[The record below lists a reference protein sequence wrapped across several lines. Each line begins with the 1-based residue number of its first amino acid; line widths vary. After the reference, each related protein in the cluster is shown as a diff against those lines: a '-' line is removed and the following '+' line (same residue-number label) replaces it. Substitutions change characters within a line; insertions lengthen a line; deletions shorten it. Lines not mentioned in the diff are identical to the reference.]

1 MAVMAG
7 WQLGEAE
14 KRPMDERTSISTN
27 PFRGLVQRDHPLR
40 ASLSREMHIR
50 GLPRFDAPAQAM
62 QFVLLVDEQ
71 QARDSLAALAG
82 LLAPHGTVP
91 QPADRFL
98 TARLDELHFS
108 WERHTEFMT
117 YSFLAPVKG
126 GTLFDLAPFGDVP
139 RWLAGLPGR
148 IIRSTHISMVMNEPA
163 AAAIAQYFSTDDLI
177 ISDVADGHARI
188 WSDFRLHA
196 DGFGRLL
203 IQDRGL
209 QGGESSQLVQ
219 RLQELGNYRKI
230 ALLGLPEAQQATPL
244 LTALEQRLTAITG
257 RVAQKDADAD
267 QVLEQLSALSAELAE
282 IVAHTRYRMSATQA
296 YAEICRDRIRRLA
309 VVPVRGYRS
318 LDDFTERRLLPAMR
332 TCDAFTRRLE
342 DLAQRTAW
350 TSALLRTR
358 VDTALARRN
367 RDLLASMDRRTGL
380 QLRLQHTVEGLSVVA
395 ISYYALGLWHHLKE
409 ALEHQGLHLPGWVDI
424 LLFPAT
430 IAAVFL
436 GIRQIRK
443 AKKPP
448 AGGGAKE

>member
-1 MAVMAG
+1 
-7 WQLGEAE
+7 
-14 KRPMDERTSISTN
+14 MDDMTSD
-27 PFRGLVQRDHPLR
+27 PFAALSRRDHPLR

-50 GLPRFDAPAQAM
+50 GLPRFDAPALAL

-71 QARDSLAALAG
+71 QAEKGIAL
-82 LLAPHGTVP
+82 LSDRF
-91 QPADRFL
+91 PALKPGDRFL
-98 TARLDELHFS
+98 AARIGDLHFS

-117 YSFLAPVKG
+117 YSFLAAVEG
-126 GTLFDLAPFGDVP
+126 ATLFDLSPFGDVP
-139 RWLAGLPGR
+139 AWMADMPGR
-148 IIRSTHISMVMNEPA
+148 VIRSTQIAMVMNAPPP
-163 AAAIAQYFSTDDLI
+163 AAIAAHFATDDLI
-177 ISDVADGHARI
+177 ISDVADGKARI

-203 IQDRGL
+203 IHDKGL

-244 LTALEQRLTAITG
+244 LTALEQRLTAITS

-267 QVLEQLSALSAELAE
+267 QVLEQLSALSAELAG
-282 IVAHTRYRMSATQA
+282 IVARTRYRMSATQA

-309 VVPVRGYRS
+309 VAPVRGYRS

-367 RDLLASMDRRTGL
+367 RDLLASMDRRTAL

-409 ALEHQGLHLPGWVDI
+409 ALELQGWHLPAWIDVA
-424 LLFPAT
+424 LFPVT
-430 IAAVFL
+430 IVTVFL
-436 GIRQIRK
+436 GIGQIRK
-443 AKKPP
+443 VKRPS
-448 AGGGAKE
+448 GSGH

>member
-1 MAVMAG
+1 
-7 WQLGEAE
+7 
-14 KRPMDERTSISTN
+14 MDDMCGLPDD
-27 PFRGLVQRDHPLR
+27 PFAALRRRDHPLR
-40 ASLSREMHIR
+40 ASLTREMHIR
-50 GLPRFDAPAQAM
+50 GLPRFDAPALSLQYM
-62 QFVLLVDEQ
+62 LLVDEGQ
-71 QARDSLAALAG
+71 ALASIA
-82 LLAPHGTVP
+82 LLRARF
-91 QPADRFL
+91 PAIDRNDRFFSGWIG
-98 TARLDELHFS
+98 ALHFS
-108 WERHTEFMT
+108 WERHTEYMT
-117 YSFLAPVKG
+117 YSFLAPVEG
-126 GTLFDLAPFGDVP
+126 VALFDLTPFAAVP
-139 RWLAGLPGR
+139 AWMADIPGLV
-148 IIRSTHISMVMNEPA
+148 IRSTQIAMVVA
-163 AAAIAQYFSTDDLI
+163 APPSDAIAANFATDDLI

-203 IQDRGL
+203 VHDKGL

-244 LTALEQRLTAITG
+244 LTLLEQRLTDITG
-257 RVAQKDADAD
+257 RVAQKEADAD

-282 IVAHTRYRMSATQA
+282 IMARTRYRMSATQA
-296 YAEICRDRIRRLA
+296 YAAICWDRIRRLA

-367 RDLLASMDRRTGL
+367 RDLLASMDRRTAL
-380 QLRLQHTVEGLSVVA
+380 QLRLQHMAEGLSVVA

-409 ALEHQGLHLPGWVDI
+409 ALEGQGMHWPQWIDVA
-424 LLFPAT
+424 LFPVT
-430 IAAVFL
+430 IVTVFL
-436 GIRQIRK
+436 GIGRIRK
-443 AKKPP
+443 EKHLPVE
-448 AGGGAKE
+448 GH

>member
-1 MAVMAG
+1 
-7 WQLGEAE
+7 
-14 KRPMDERTSISTN
+14 MDDLTSIPTD
-27 PFRGLVQRDHPLR
+27 PFAALIQRDHPLR

-50 GLPRFDAPAQAM
+50 GLPRFDAPALALQY
-62 QFVLLVDEQ
+62 VLLVDET
-71 QARDSLAALAG
+71 QAHESVALLSAR
-82 LLAPHGTVP
+82 L
-91 QPADRFL
+91 PALKPGDRFL
-98 TARLDELHFS
+98 SARIGDLHFS
-108 WERHTEFMT
+108 WERHTEYMT
-117 YSFLAPVKG
+117 YSFLAPVEG
-126 GTLFDLAPFGDVP
+126 AALFDLSPFDDVP
-139 RWLAGLPGR
+139 RWMAEIPGR
-148 IIRSTHISMVMNEPA
+148 VIRSTQIAMVMNEPPP
-163 AAAIAQYFSTDDLI
+163 AAIGAHFATDDLI

-188 WSDFRLHA
+188 WSDFRLHE

-203 IQDRGL
+203 IHDKGL

-244 LTALEQRLTAITG
+244 LTALEQRLTAITS

-282 IVAHTRYRMSATQA
+282 IVARTRYRMSATQA

-332 TCDAFTRRLE
+332 TCDAFIRRLE

-409 ALEHQGLHLPGWVDI
+409 ALELQGVHLPGWVDI
-424 LLFPAT
+424 ALFPAT
-430 IAAVFL
+430 IITVFL
-436 GIRQIRK
+436 GIGQIRK
-443 AKKPP
+443 VKRLP
-448 AGGGAKE
+448 ADGH

>member
-1 MAVMAG
+1 
-7 WQLGEAE
+7 
-14 KRPMDERTSISTN
+14 MDDMTSTPAD
-27 PFRGLVQRDHPLR
+27 PFAALSQRDHPLR

-50 GLPRFDAPAQAM
+50 GLPRFDAPALAL

-71 QARDSLAALAG
+71 QAEQGIALLSHRFPALKAG
-82 LLAPHGTVP
+82 
-91 QPADRFL
+91 DRFL
-98 TARLDELHFS
+98 AARIGDLHFS

-117 YSFLAPVKG
+117 YSFLAPVEG
-126 GTLFDLAPFGDVP
+126 ATLFDLAPFGDVP
-139 RWLAGLPGR
+139 AWMADMPGR
-148 IIRSTHISMVMNEPA
+148 VIRSTQIAMVMDEPPS
-163 AAAIAQYFSTDDLI
+163 AAIAAHFATDDLI

-203 IQDRGL
+203 IHDKGL

-244 LTALEQRLTAITG
+244 LTALEQRLTAITS

-267 QVLEQLSALSAELAE
+267 QVLEQLSALSAELAG
-282 IVAHTRYRMSATQA
+282 IVARTRYRMSATQA
-296 YAEICRDRIRRLA
+296 YAEICRDRLRRLA

-367 RDLLASMDRRTGL
+367 RDLLASMDRRTAL

-409 ALEHQGLHLPGWVDI
+409 ALELQGWHLPAWIDVA
-424 LLFPAT
+424 LFPVT
-430 IAAVFL
+430 IITVFL
-436 GIRQIRK
+436 GIGQIRK
-443 AKKPP
+443 VKRPSGDAH
-448 AGGGAKE
+448 

>member
-1 MAVMAG
+1 
-7 WQLGEAE
+7 
-14 KRPMDERTSISTN
+14 MDDMTSD
-27 PFRGLVQRDHPLR
+27 PFAALSRRDHPLR

-50 GLPRFDAPAQAM
+50 GLPRFDAPALAL

-71 QARDSLAALAG
+71 QAEKGIAL
-82 LLAPHGTVP
+82 LSDRF
-91 QPADRFL
+91 PALKPGDRFL
-98 TARLDELHFS
+98 AARIGDLHFS

-117 YSFLAPVKG
+117 YSFLAAVEG
-126 GTLFDLAPFGDVP
+126 ATLFDLSPFGDVP
-139 RWLAGLPGR
+139 AWMADMPGR
-148 IIRSTHISMVMNEPA
+148 VIRSTQIAMVMNEPPP
-163 AAAIAQYFSTDDLI
+163 AAIAAHFATDDLI
-177 ISDVADGHARI
+177 ISDVADGQARI

-203 IQDRGL
+203 IHDKGL

-244 LTALEQRLTAITG
+244 LTALEQRLTAITS

-267 QVLEQLSALSAELAE
+267 QVLEQLSALSAELAG
-282 IVAHTRYRMSATQA
+282 IVARTRYRMSATQA

-309 VVPVRGYRS
+309 VAPVRGYRS

-367 RDLLASMDRRTGL
+367 RDLLASMDRRTAL

-409 ALEHQGLHLPGWVDI
+409 ALELQGWHLPAWIDVA
-424 LLFPAT
+424 LFPVT
-430 IAAVFL
+430 IVTVFL
-436 GIRQIRK
+436 GIGQIRK
-443 AKKPP
+443 VKRPS
-448 AGGGAKE
+448 GSGH

>member
-1 MAVMAG
+1 
-7 WQLGEAE
+7 
-14 KRPMDERTSISTN
+14 MDDMTSD
-27 PFRGLVQRDHPLR
+27 PFAALSQRDHPLR

-50 GLPRFDAPAQAM
+50 GLPRFDAPALAL

-71 QARDSLAALAG
+71 QAEKGIAL
-82 LLAPHGTVP
+82 LSDRF
-91 QPADRFL
+91 PALKPGDRFL
-98 TARLDELHFS
+98 AARIGDLHFS

-117 YSFLAPVKG
+117 YSFLAAVEG
-126 GTLFDLAPFGDVP
+126 ATLFDLSPFGDVP
-139 RWLAGLPGR
+139 AWMADMPGR
-148 IIRSTHISMVMNEPA
+148 VIRSTQIAMVMNELPP
-163 AAAIAQYFSTDDLI
+163 AAIAAHFATDDLI
-177 ISDVADGHARI
+177 ISDVADGQARI

-203 IQDRGL
+203 IHDKGL

-244 LTALEQRLTAITG
+244 LTALEQRLTAITS

-267 QVLEQLSALSAELAE
+267 QVLEQLSALSAELAG
-282 IVAHTRYRMSATQA
+282 IVARTRYRMSATQA

-309 VVPVRGYRS
+309 VAPVRGYRS

-367 RDLLASMDRRTGL
+367 RDLLASMDRRTAL

-409 ALEHQGLHLPGWVDI
+409 ALELQGWHLPAWIDVA
-424 LLFPAT
+424 LFPVT
-430 IAAVFL
+430 IVTVFL
-436 GIRQIRK
+436 GIGQIRK
-443 AKKPP
+443 VKRPY
-448 AGGGAKE
+448 GSGH

>member
-1 MAVMAG
+1 
-7 WQLGEAE
+7 
-14 KRPMDERTSISTN
+14 MDDMTSD
-27 PFRGLVQRDHPLR
+27 PFAALSQRDHPLR

-50 GLPRFDAPAQAM
+50 GLPRFDAPALAL

-71 QARDSLAALAG
+71 QAEKGIAL
-82 LLAPHGTVP
+82 LSDRF
-91 QPADRFL
+91 PALKPGDRFL
-98 TARLDELHFS
+98 AARIGDLHFS

-117 YSFLAPVKG
+117 YSFLAAVEG
-126 GTLFDLAPFGDVP
+126 ATLFDLSPFGDVP
-139 RWLAGLPGR
+139 AWMADMPGR
-148 IIRSTHISMVMNEPA
+148 VIRSTQIAMVMNEPPP
-163 AAAIAQYFSTDDLI
+163 AAIAAHFATDDLI
-177 ISDVADGHARI
+177 ISDVADGQARI

-203 IQDRGL
+203 IHDKGL

-244 LTALEQRLTAITG
+244 LTALEQRLTAITS

-267 QVLEQLSALSAELAE
+267 QVLEQLSALSAELAG
-282 IVAHTRYRMSATQA
+282 IVARTRYRMSATQA

-309 VVPVRGYRS
+309 VAPVRGYRS

-367 RDLLASMDRRTGL
+367 RDLLASMDRRTAL

-409 ALEHQGLHLPGWVDI
+409 ALELQGWHLPAWIDVA
-424 LLFPAT
+424 LFPVT
-430 IAAVFL
+430 IVTVFL
-436 GIRQIRK
+436 GIGQIRK
-443 AKKPP
+443 VKRPS
-448 AGGGAKE
+448 GSGH